1 MKFYAL
7 FVDDHSR
14 STWLYPLRK
23 SDFFEVFVKF
33 QKCLKNSLLNALRY
47 SKVMEVVNSLAQSS
61 LTTWKIVVLLGISCP
76 TIPEQNGIAI
86 AERKH
91 RHVVEPG
98 LTLLFHAKLPLF
110 TWSETFLTV
119 VFLINR
125 LPSIVLKNTPF
136 HKIHGTHL
144 TTIV

>member
-1 MKFYAL
+1 
-7 FVDDHSR
+7 
-14 STWLYPLRK
+14 
-23 SDFFEVFVKF
+23 
-33 QKCLKNSLLNALRY
+33 
-47 SKVMEVVNSLAQSS
+47 MEVVNSLAQSS
-61 LTTWKIVVLLGISCP
+61 LTTWKIVVLLGISCLN
-76 TIPEQNGIAI
+76 IPEQNGIAI

-125 LPSIVLKNTPF
+125 LPSLVLKNTPF
-136 HKIHGTHL
+136 HKIHGTHPHDNSL
-144 TTIV
+144 KVFGFKCFPYIKGSNKFSLKISPCVFIGYRSLHKGYRSL